1 MERLYYILTG
11 QTLLSSFVS
20 FKGKRKVISLPTLH
34 IHYSP
39 CYFSLAGFRAQF
51 KIYFKVQSRK
61 TNAMEL

>member
-34 IHYSP
+34 IQA
-39 CYFSLAGFRAQF
+39 FSL
-51 KIYFKVQSRK
+51 SRIIPHTIFTWK
-61 TNAMEL
+61 DLGPNSKYI